1 VLLKGQGLTIERPPR
16 TLGTAIGA
24 AISAFAIVLAVV
36 LVVRAAGWP
45 ISFPQFLAYTGAGL
59 LVLLAAVFAFW
70 AYACFTMRYVLDRT
84 GITISWGP
92 VRCYVP
98 INRIEA
104 LVHGRGEHRPQVMG
118 MGWTGYHIG
127 RGYVEPFGNV
137 LFFSTHRSPED
148 LIYVQTSGA
157 TYALSPANPIR
168 FISEAQRFQQA
179 AKPEPRAAVERDV
192 IAAHPIWADRVAQGL
207 ALVAIT
213 LNVALWGYVF
223 AVYPGLAGQITI
235 EFPPVGEIT
244 NLAERIEILKVP
256 ATAVAILAVN
266 LIGAL
271 AFQWKERAA
280 AYLLLSGGIF
290 FQVLFWVAAAVAV
303 INA

>member
-1 VLLKGQGLTIERPPR
+1 ML
-16 TLGTAIGA
+16 AIA
-24 AISAFAIVLAVV
+24 

-59 LVLLAAVFAFW
+59 LVILAAVFAFW

-84 GITISWGP
+84 GLVINWGP
-92 VRCYVP
+92 VRCHVP
-98 INRIEA
+98 IDRIEA

-118 MGWTGYHIG
+118 LGWTGYHVG
-127 RGYVEPFGNV
+127 RGYVEPFGSV

-148 LIYVQTSGA
+148 LIYVQTAGA
-157 TYALSPANPIR
+157 TYGLSPANPIR

-179 AKPEPRAAVERDV
+179 AKPEPRAPVERDV
-192 IAAHPIWADRVAQGL
+192 IAAHPIWADRVAQRL
-207 ALVAIT
+207 AFAGIA
-213 LNVALWGYVF
+213 LNVALWGYLF
-223 AVYPGLAGQITI
+223 AVYPGLADEIPI

-244 NLAERIEILKVP
+244 TLAARIEILKIP
-256 ATAVAILAVN
+256 ATAAAILTVN

-280 AYLLLSGGIF
+280 AYLLLSGALF

-303 INA
+303 ANA